1 MKYARIAG
9 SGSYLPE
16 RVVTNAELEKVLD
29 TSDDWIRDRTGIQRR
44 HIAAD
49 HETTVSLAEPAA
61 RRAMEAAG
69 VTADD
74 VDLIVFG
81 TTTPDLVFP
90 NCGALLQARLGVRGC
105 PAMAVEAACSGF
117 IFALS
122 VAEKFVRVGEA
133 RCALVVGAETLSR
146 ITDWTDRKTA
156 VLFGDGAGAVVLQA
170 SEDPGV
176 ISTHLHTEG
185 SYKDMLFCP
194 VGVSAGFKP
203 NADGRVPMYIHMAG
217 NEVFKIAVR
226 SLGSVVDETL
236 AANHLDKSAIDWLIP
251 HQANMRIISATA
263 KKLDMPLER
272 VILTVQ
278 DHGNTSAASVPLAL
292 DTGIRDGR
300 IKRGDLLLLE
310 AFGGG
315 FTWGSALIRY

>member
-105 PAMAVEAACSGF
+105 PAMSVEAACSGF

-122 VAEKFVRVGEA
+122 IAEKFVRVGEA

-185 SYKDMLFCP
+185 SYKDMLYCP

-203 NADGRVPMYIHMAG
+203 NAAGRVPMYIHMAG

-263 KKLDMPLER
+263 KKLEMPLER